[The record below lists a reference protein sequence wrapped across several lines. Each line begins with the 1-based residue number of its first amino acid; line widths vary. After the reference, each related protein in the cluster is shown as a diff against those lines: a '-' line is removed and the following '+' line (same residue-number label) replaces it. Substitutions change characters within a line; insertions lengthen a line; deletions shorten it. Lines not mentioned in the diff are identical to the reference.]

1 MTKDLTV
8 SYDVVVF
15 EPEAPMRDRATFLAW
30 FTTRTQWGV
39 RANDPTNATPRLQ
52 AWFHEMIETF
62 PPLNT
67 PNRPSMADV
76 DAWER
81 AIDYVFAEDMIY
93 IAISGGRA
101 VIAYQTVSRLA
112 AKYGVGVYDVSDD
125 GDVWFPTAE
134 GGLEVVFH
142 SVG

>member
-1 MTKDLTV
+1 
-8 SYDVVVF
+8 
-15 EPEAPMRDRATFLAW
+15 MRDRAAFLAW
-30 FTTRTQWGV
+30 FKKRTQWGA

-52 AWFHEMIETF
+52 GWFREMIETF

-67 PNRPSMADV
+67 PQRPSMDDV

-93 IAISGGRA
+93 VCVSGERG
-101 VIAYQTVSRLA
+101 VVAYQRVSRLA
-112 AKYGVGVYDVSDD
+112 AKYGVGVYDVSDE
-125 GDVWFPTAE
+125 GDIWFPTAE
-134 GGLEVVFH
+134 GRLEVVS